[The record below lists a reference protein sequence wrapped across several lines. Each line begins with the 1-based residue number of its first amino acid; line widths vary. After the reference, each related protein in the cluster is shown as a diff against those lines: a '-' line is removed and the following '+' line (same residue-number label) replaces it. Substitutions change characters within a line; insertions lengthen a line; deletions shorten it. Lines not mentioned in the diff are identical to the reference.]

1 MPDRDGYVLG
11 ASRLGADP
19 ARCLVVED
27 APAGLAAARAAGMA
41 TLGLSGTYGAEDLMA
56 DVVLPGL
63 VGVSGSVGADGQLR
77 VTLPA

>member
-1 MPDRDGYVLG
+1 
-11 ASRLGADP
+11 
-19 ARCLVVED
+19 VVED

>member
-1 MPDRDGYVLG
+1 
-11 ASRLGADP
+11 
-19 ARCLVVED
+19 
-27 APAGLAAARAAGMA
+27 MA